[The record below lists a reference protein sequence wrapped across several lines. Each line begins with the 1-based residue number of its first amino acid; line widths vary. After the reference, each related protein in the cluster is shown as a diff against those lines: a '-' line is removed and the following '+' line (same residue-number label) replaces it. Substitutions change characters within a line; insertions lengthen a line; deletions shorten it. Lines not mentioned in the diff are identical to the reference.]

1 MTPAAVIWALGLT
14 QIIGYGT
21 LYYSFSVLA
30 PAMAADFGW
39 PSEWV
44 YGVLSVSLFVGGL
57 IAPVSGMW
65 ADRFGAARV
74 MTWGSFGAALALVAC
89 ALAPNGA
96 AFVAAFVAIEIVSA
110 FVLYATAFAAL
121 AQIAGQGAQRS
132 ITHLTLIAGFAST
145 VFWPVTSVLHQM
157 LTWRE
162 IYLVYAGAN
171 LLVCLPIH
179 GWLMRFMRRTRAA
192 GAPAVGPADESAWRA
207 APPRIVFVLMLAG
220 FAALGFVSSAILMHM
235 VPLLSTL
242 GLGAVGVVITTL
254 FGPAQVASRLINMR
268 FGKGLSQPLLAAIA
282 AGLMPAGLIALALT
296 APFVPGAAVFAVLFG
311 LGSGLTSIVSG
322 TLPLVLFGTAG
333 YGRRLGSI
341 SSARL
346 IVSAFAPF
354 AFALVAGAAT
364 TQISLWVVIAVGF
377 LGTSSFLAIW
387 RLTKQPATAAVPV
400 EGEA

>member
-14 QIIGYGT
+14 QIVGYGT

-39 PSEWV
+39 SSEWV
-44 YGVLSVSLFVGGL
+44 YGVLSVSLFASGL
-57 IAPVSGMW
+57 IAPISGVW

-74 MTWGSFGAALALVAC
+74 MTFGSIGASLALVAC
-89 ALAPNGA
+89 ALAPNGP
-96 AFVAAFVAIEIVSA
+96 AFIAAFVAIEIVSA

-145 VFWPVTSVLHQM
+145 VFWPVTSALHQM

-162 IYLVYAGAN
+162 VYLVYAGAN
-171 LLVCLPIH
+171 LLVCLPVH
-179 GWLMRFMRRTRAA
+179 GWLMRFAHRAPVP
-192 GAPAVGPADESAWRA
+192 GASTAGPADQGPATV

-220 FAALGFVSSAILMHM
+220 FAAVGFVSSAILMHM
-235 VPLLSTL
+235 VPLLSVL

-268 FGKGLSQPLLAAIA
+268 FGRGLSQPLLAAIA

-296 APFVPGAAVFAVLFG
+296 APFVPGAAVFAILFG

-364 TQISLWVVIAVGF
+364 TIISLWVVIAVGL
-377 LGTSSFLAIW
+377 LGTIAFLLIW
-387 RLTKQPATAAVPV
+387 RLTRRPATATMPVPS
-400 EGEA
+400 EA